1 MIMWFQKISIP
12 HHGGNWKFQRSGG
25 VKENTIPPPQR
36 ELEIPKERGVK
47 VNTIPPPQRELE
59 IPKERGG
66 QRKYHTPTT
75 EGIGN
80 SEGEWGRESKTQEI
94 PEGGGGGCMI
104 DFVSGGPLIQY
115 GFECQSSCSK
125 TLSLL
130 SRSFTQ
136 TIVA

>member
-1 MIMWFQKISIP
+1 MIMWLQKISIP
-12 HHGGNWKFQRSGG
+12 PPQRELEIPKERGG

-36 ELEIPKERGVK
+36 ELEIPKGSGEGSQRPRK
-47 VNTIPPPQRELE
+47 FQRE
-59 IPKERGG
+59 
-66 QRKYHTPTT
+66 
-75 EGIGN
+75 
-80 SEGEWGRESKTQEI
+80 
-94 PEGGGGGCMI
+94 GGGCMI